1 MDRQLIEYLPE
12 WLRDFREIKILCEKQ
27 QEQAEQL
34 WEEVENLYNNSF
46 VEDLNEEG
54 CSKWEQ
60 MLDIRKKDSYT
71 LEERKSLIASRIAEQ
86 RPYTFRS
93 LNNMLR
99 ILCGEDGY
107 TIALDHAKYSLKIKI
122 ALTSKNTYQDVS
134 DLVKRVI
141 PANLLCDIGLMYNT
155 YGFLKGNKHREM
167 AQYTYKQLRDEVI
180 F

>member
-1 MDRQLIEYLPE
+1 MIDTIRYFPQHVANIEEFKRIAAVYDKKLQVVWDDLSQMQTNKRFDDMD
-12 WLRDFREIKILCEKQ
+12 
-27 QEQAEQL
+27 
-34 WEEVENLYNNSF
+34 EEE
-46 VEDLNEEG
+46 

-60 MLDIRKKDSYT
+60 MLAIRKKDSYT

-155 YGFLKGNKHREM
+155 YGFLKGNKHSEM